1 MWHAG
6 AKDWHTWN
14 STAKLARGSKGKQ
27 ASRNSICPLLL
38 NGQVPFPGEMVVLII
53 ISEEGLVAIVSSTHH
68 ALRCLLDRCHEF
80 IFLWPWPIAA
90 HHECSFVH

>member
-6 AKDWHTWN
+6 AKDWHIWN
-14 STAKLARGSKGKQ
+14 NTVQQAGGSKGEQ
-27 ASRNSICPLLL
+27 TRRNSFCPLLL
-38 NGQVPFPGEMVVLII
+38 NGQVPFPGEMVVVII
-53 ISEEGLVAIVSSTHH
+53 IGKEGLVAIVSSSHQ
-68 ALRCLLDRCHEF
+68 ALGCLLEWCHEF